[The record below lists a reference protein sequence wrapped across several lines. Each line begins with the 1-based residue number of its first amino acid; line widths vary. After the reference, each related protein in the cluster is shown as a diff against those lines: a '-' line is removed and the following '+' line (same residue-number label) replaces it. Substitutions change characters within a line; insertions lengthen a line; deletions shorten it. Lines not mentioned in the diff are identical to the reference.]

1 MKLIRTLGVRLIQ
14 RVSARRPD
22 FVIGG
27 ADRPYLLR
35 WYLTPWRGW
44 WRDVPE
50 HQRTRWQRVV
60 LWCVR
65 KLPNAYL
72 HQFLRSD
79 DDRAL
84 HDHPWLFNA
93 SVLLQG
99 SYTEHT
105 IAAGG
110 IHVRTELR
118 AGAVRFRWGGAPHRV
133 ELQVIGGYDLSSE
146 VGGGSG
152 TWYAPCW
159 TLFITGPVVRE
170 WGFHCPERGWVHW
183 RDFTAADDAGA
194 VGRGCDA

>member
-1 MKLIRTLGVRLIQ
+1 MKMICTLGSRLID
-14 RVSARRPD
+14 RVSARAPD

-44 WRDVPE
+44 WRDVPD
-50 HQRTRWQRVV
+50 HQRTRWQRLV
-60 LWCVR
+60 LWCAR

-72 HQFLRSD
+72 HCFLRSD

-99 SYTEHT
+99 RYTEHT

-110 IHVRTELR
+110 IQVCRELR
-118 AGAVRFRWGGAPHRV
+118 AGAVRFRFGGAPHRV
-133 ELQVIGGYDLSSE
+133 ELQAGV
-146 VGGGSG
+146 
-152 TWYAPCW
+152 CW
-159 TLFITGPVVRE
+159 TLVLTGPVVRE